1 MLRLTGWPLTIEGVL
16 ALIRRLFTSVS
27 WQFVGAALALV
38 LYLSIALE
46 AVWQGMR
53 HRRVADFVAVGGFL
67 LFIVLL
73 YLPFGFDTIGH
84 WEEWF
89 GRGFVEGFERSRT
102 STELSTRFWLL
113 LPHAAGYLID
123 SESFASYNALYAL
136 FLWGKL
142 ALFYGILRYLGVWK
156 LYAFLTTIMFAV
168 YPVDGGLMY
177 LRSIGLQFSFL
188 TLLTAIY
195 LVLHYLRN
203 PTRWHLTGV
212 WLALALSV
220 GVYEAQYALILVLPL
235 LWWYRIR
242 KPRLCEFNL
251 TIVWYL
257 VPALK
262 LAYMVLI
269 AGTGRA
275 FYRSNYVY
283 AGTEVRVDS
292 LIPTTIDS
300 LLEVYRRTFVL
311 GWGDALADL
320 GRNSWLPLTLVM
332 LALVG
337 SITWYLWRREDVKR
351 NANERHLIYSFMTG
365 MLLIV
370 SAVGVLIWIG
380 YYSQELWRAIS
391 LRAWPSSHSP
401 I

>member
-1 MLRLTGWPLTIEGVL
+1 MRCLLRLTGWPLTIEGVL
-16 ALIRRLFTSVS
+16 ALVRRLFTSVA

-89 GRGFVEGFERSRT
+89 GRGFFEGLYRQRLH
-102 STELSTRFWLL
+102 TELSQRYWFL
-113 LPHAAGYLID
+113 LPFGIGFLLN
-123 SESFASYNALYAL
+123 SESFSGYNMLFAF

-142 ALFYGILRYLGVWK
+142 AVFYGTLRFLGVRK
-156 LYAFLTTIMFAV
+156 LYAFLITILFGV
-168 YPVDGGLMY
+168 YPVDAGLMN

-188 TLLTAIY
+188 TLLTAVY

-220 GVYEAQYALILVLPL
+220 GMYEAQYALILVLPL

-242 KPRLCEFNL
+242 KPRWREFNL
-251 TIVWYL
+251 TIIWYL

-262 LAYMVLI
+262 MAYMVLI
-269 AGTGRA
+269 AVTGRG

-283 AGTEVRVDS
+283 AGTEVLGSTVSFRQPSTICSRYTAGHSFWVGAKRW
-292 LIPTTIDS
+292 LI
-300 LLEVYRRTFVL
+300 
-311 GWGDALADL
+311 
-320 GRNSWLPLTLVM
+320 
-332 LALVG
+332 
-337 SITWYLWRREDVKR
+337 
-351 NANERHLIYSFMTG
+351 
-365 MLLIV
+365 
-370 SAVGVLIWIG
+370 
-380 YYSQELWRAIS
+380 
-391 LRAWPSSHSP
+391 
-401 I
+401 